1 MLRKQKPQPPIVS
14 QRDLQEKERLEALDS
29 LDILDAPRDEFF
41 DRTVGLV
48 TTIFDV
54 PIAIVSIIDAHRQL
68 YKACAG
74 LSIEEEERRY
84 AFCGHTI
91 LETRPLIV
99 PDASKDQRFANN
111 PQLTDE
117 PHVRFYAGVPLRTRD
132 GHNIGTLCAMDRQ
145 PRTFEQRDIDVLEN
159 LAQLTMDYIEIRQM
173 ATLDALTGVLSR
185 RAFTATG
192 VRALALA
199 QRHKHN
205 LSIITLDI
213 DHFKSINGS
222 FGHEAGDEVLADV
235 AAACAK
241 TLRHTDIF
249 GRVGGEEFA
258 VILPHTDRAGALEVA
273 EKLRKVIASLPFEPD
288 GTQWQVTASFGM
300 STLDLSTTDLNSLLV
315 RAEAALNL
323 AKSEGRNR
331 CVAWRGPAQPDRPAR
346 RRVLKAGS
354 IHFNNR
360 MPATDCT
367 VRTLAEDGAGL
378 ELSNPLALPQ
388 IFNLQIRSDRFE
400 ARCRII
406 SQTEKHIE
414 VEFF

>member
-1 MLRKQKPQPPIVS
+1 MLRRQKPQPPVVS

-48 TTIFDV
+48 ASIFDV
-54 PIAIVSIIDAHRQL
+54 PIAMVSIIDAHRQI
-68 YKACAG
+68 YKACVG
-74 LSIEEEERRY
+74 LSNEEEERRH

-99 PDASKDQRFANN
+99 PDASNDQRFVKN
-111 PQLTDE
+111 PHVTGE
-117 PHVRFYAGVPLRTRD
+117 PNVRFYAGVPLRTRD
-132 GHNIGTLCAMDRQ
+132 GHNIGTLCAMDMR

-159 LAQLTMDYIEIRQM
+159 LAQLTMDHIEIRQM

-185 RAFTATG
+185 RAFTAGG

-213 DHFKSINGS
+213 DHFKSINGT
-222 FGHEAGDEVLADV
+222 FGHEAGDEVLADI
-235 AAACAK
+235 ATACAK

-258 VILPHTDRAGALEVA
+258 VILPHTNRAGALEVA
-273 EKLRKVIASLPFEPD
+273 EKLRKVIAALPFEPD
-288 GTQWQVTASFGM
+288 GTQWQVTASFGL

-315 RAEAALNL
+315 RAEAALKL

-331 CVAWRGPAQPDRPAR
+331 CVAWRGSAQPDRPAR
-346 RRVLKAGS
+346 RRVLKSGS
-354 IHFNNR
+354 IHFNTR
-360 MPATDCT
+360 MPTTDCT

-388 IFNLQIRSDRFE
+388 IFGLQIRSDRFE
-400 ARCRII
+400 ARCRIV